1 MIELGKKIMLQQS
14 FNWFSV
20 LCTVTFWQKV
30 DFLLVTCIRI
40 PDYIVYK
47 HFLNQI
53 LLHVRNKNMVYLF
66 QVLKSSLTVVQFACP
81 KVKTSLGQIQNWNPI
96 RIGK

>member
-53 LLHVRNKNMVYLF
+53 LLHVRNKKYGLF
-66 QVLKSSLTVVQFACP
+66 ISSFEIKSYSCTVCLPKSKNKFRPNSKLKP
-81 KVKTSLGQIQNWNPI
+81 N
-96 RIGK
+96 